1 MYKKARAE
9 VRPHLFI
16 HSSKETDEEDVPGQL
31 GVEPE
36 VHHATELLN
45 GPLIFDQ
52 ALADY

>member
-1 MYKKARAE
+1 MYKQARAE

-16 HSSKETDEEDVPGQL
+16 SFIKETDEEDVSGQL
-31 GVEPE
+31 GVELE